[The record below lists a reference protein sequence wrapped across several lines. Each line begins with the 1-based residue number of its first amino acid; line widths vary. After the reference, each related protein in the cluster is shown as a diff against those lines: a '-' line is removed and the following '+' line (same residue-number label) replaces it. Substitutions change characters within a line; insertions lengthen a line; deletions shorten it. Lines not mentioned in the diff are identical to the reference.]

1 MKLHKPTLI
10 LFLLF
15 PLQVLAGNTDVRG
28 EWYAEMNLMGAGRRA
43 MPFWSYTNKGGI
55 LPSSPGAAVN
65 AGASSAFFN
74 ANDFRFSA
82 GLAVAGYYSAETEAY
97 MPLRTAKKSGFRG
110 FLPEAYVSAGWR
122 NLNLD
127 LGIKRRAMD
136 FGGALHNRRRFDVH
150 RQFNEFPG
158 I

>member
-1 MKLHKPTLI
+1 MKLLKPTLI

-55 LPSSPGAAVN
+55 LPSAPGAAVH
-65 AGASSAFFN
+65 AGASSAFFA

-97 MPLRTAKKSGFRG
+97 MPGSLT
-110 FLPEAYVSAGWR
+110 L
-122 NLNLD
+122 
-127 LGIKRRAMD
+127 
-136 FGGALHNRRRFDVH
+136 
-150 RQFNEFPG
+150 
-158 I
+158 